1 MAIDDLKQIHIQA
14 SPEDVFAVIET
25 MPNKF
30 PVYKVL
36 ETKPFFFFRILLVDG
51 LHEAIRAVSFKKPMD
66 QLILEAGDALGPF
79 TLLET
84 TKPHTYMF
92 ELNSLFFRCRT
103 GYLLSTNTETTLAQ
117 FVLKADNPGFMEKL
131 YWFFIKPVHRIL
143 AGKVLKVIK
152 AKAEQDI

>member
-36 ETKPFFFFRILLVDG
+36 ETKSFFFFRILLVDG

-66 QLILEAGDALGPF
+66 
-79 TLLET
+79 
-84 TKPHTYMF
+84 
-92 ELNSLFFRCRT
+92 
-103 GYLLSTNTETTLAQ
+103 
-117 FVLKADNPGFMEKL
+117 
-131 YWFFIKPVHRIL
+131 
-143 AGKVLKVIK
+143 
-152 AKAEQDI
+152 